1 MDRETKFWNKIADRY
16 SRRPISDEVA
26 YEKKL
31 DITRKYFRPDMEVL
45 EIGCGTGT
53 TAIAHAPYV
62 GHILA
67 TDLAPRMI
75 EIATEKAKAANID
88 NVTFRASSV
97 DALDLPDASIDAVMA
112 HNLLHLL
119 EDREPAIADI
129 HRVLKPGGVFVTSTA
144 CLGDMMLPLR
154 LIVPVGRFRVEG
166 ESRESGL
173 RDRLRMAAEEE
184 CSRIHRLSKTLIHA
198 LTCRTRRLRI
208 AALAHLQAILDFLYL
223 VFCYGLELAENTGP
237 RRVRAWQCAESID
250 DAETVQFAQA
260 SGKVRP
266 RDEDAV
272 GVQAGAASAQYV
284 DPQPSLPPL
293 KQQVPLPQGA
303 IASKFRLTKAGCS
316 FPVLGRV
323 EFMAQDIVDVGFHF
337 HPFLLFQG

>member
-154 LIVPVGRFRVEG
+154 LIVPVGRF
-166 ESRESGL
+166 L
-173 RDRLRMAAEEE
+173 RLFPLVKIFSAAELKE
-184 CSRIHRLSKTLIHA
+184 S
-198 LTCRTRRLRI
+198 
-208 AALAHLQAILDFLYL
+208 
-223 VFCYGLELAENTGP
+223 LE
-237 RRVRAWQCAESID
+237 
-250 DAETVQFAQA
+250 
-260 SGKVRP
+260 
-266 RDEDAV
+266 
-272 GVQAGAASAQYV
+272 
-284 DPQPSLPPL
+284 
-293 KQQVPLPQGA
+293 
-303 IASKFRLTKAGCS
+303 KAG
-316 FPVLGRV
+316 FEIDYEWQPKKNAAV
-323 EFMAQDIVDVGFHF
+323 FIVSRK
-337 HPFLLFQG
+337 P

>member
-16 SRRPISDEVA
+16 SRRPISDEAV

-31 DITRKYFRPDMEVL
+31 DVTRKYFQPDMEVL

-53 TAIAHAPYV
+53 AAIAHAPYV

-154 LIVPVGRFRVEG
+154 LIVPVGRF
-166 ESRESGL
+166 L
-173 RDRLRMAAEEE
+173 RLFPLVKIFSAAELKE
-184 CSRIHRLSKTLIHA
+184 S
-198 LTCRTRRLRI
+198 
-208 AALAHLQAILDFLYL
+208 
-223 VFCYGLELAENTGP
+223 LE
-237 RRVRAWQCAESID
+237 
-250 DAETVQFAQA
+250 
-260 SGKVRP
+260 
-266 RDEDAV
+266 
-272 GVQAGAASAQYV
+272 
-284 DPQPSLPPL
+284 
-293 KQQVPLPQGA
+293 
-303 IASKFRLTKAGCS
+303 KAG
-316 FPVLGRV
+316 FEIDYEWQPKKNAAV
-323 EFMAQDIVDVGFHF
+323 FIVSRK
-337 HPFLLFQG
+337 P